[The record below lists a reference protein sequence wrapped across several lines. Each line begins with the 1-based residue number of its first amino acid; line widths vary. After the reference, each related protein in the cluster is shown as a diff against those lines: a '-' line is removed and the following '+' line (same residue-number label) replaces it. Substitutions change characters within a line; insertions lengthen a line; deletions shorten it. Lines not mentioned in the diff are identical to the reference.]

1 MTPMAAL
8 QKLQRW
14 KNLLVNTE
22 KNFKSARIKKP
33 PAAFENPS
41 LFDSY

>member
-1 MTPMAAL
+1 MAAL

-14 KNLLVNTE
+14 KNLLDPE
-22 KNFKSARIKKP
+22 KNYKAPRSKKS
-33 PAAFENPS
+33 PAALENPS